1 MLETICETMVEAYR
15 RNWITSRD
23 GNVSIRHHDRD
34 HFYIT
39 PSGVRKQ
46 TLQPDQF
53 KRIGI
58 TTGINSGVG
67 QGIYW
72 HLWRE
77 LEYTDISSSLKPS
90 GEIPLHFGLQKEM
103 GKHKN
108 DVRVVM
114 HFHPTYCVAAM
125 HAGIDLSSM
134 VKDFPELSRYT
145 KVAPNVGDVPPIS
158 QELADQCFEK
168 LELDSQGNIQ
178 YDIVGIKGH
187 GVVAIDTS
195 PWRAFE
201 HIERLEH
208 ICQIVLASRQIQQS
222 KSVDSIACVDA
233 SRSSSKIKAEDFG
246 VPPEFAER
254 AENYAQWSI
263 AKAKE
268 FYVKLAST
276 GIDPRPAT
284 DPEKYLPGAR
294 AAAEAVAKGIAA
306 CIRESKLT

>member
-1 MLETICETMVEAYR
+1 MLETICETLVEAYR

-53 KRIGI
+53 KKIAVI
-58 TTGINSGVG
+58 YQPVG
-67 QGIYW
+67 RW
-72 HLWRE
+72 NWTE
-77 LEYTDISSSLKPS
+77 LEYSAISSNLKPS
-90 GEIPLHFGLQKEM
+90 GEIPMHFGLQKKL
-103 GKHKN
+103 GQHSG

-125 HAGIDLSSM
+125 HAGIDLSTI

-145 KVAPNVGDVPPIS
+145 KVAKNVPDVPPIS
-158 QELADQCFEK
+158 QELADK
-168 LELDSQGNIQ
+168 VHGNLELDNDGFIN

-187 GVVAIDTS
+187 GVVSIDTS

-208 ICQIVLASRQIQQS
+208 ICKIVLS
-222 KSVDSIACVDA
+222 
-233 SRSSSKIKAEDFG
+233 
-246 VPPEFAER
+246 
-254 AENYAQWSI
+254 
-263 AKAKE
+263 
-268 FYVKLAST
+268 
-276 GIDPRPAT
+276 
-284 DPEKYLPGAR
+284 AR
-294 AAAEAVAKGIAA
+294 NHHV
-306 CIRESKLT
+306 